1 MGLRQLPT
9 CRSRGLECDPRAEYR
24 TLFTSPDGKVF
35 EVLRWRCSQCG
46 GRTMSAERWT
56 ASPSNPAW
64 MDDADV
70 QANF

>member
-1 MGLRQLPT
+1 MRLKRLPT
-9 CRSRGLECDPRAEYR
+9 CRSHGLECDPKVEYR

-35 EVLRWRCSQCG
+35 EVRRWRCPLCG
-46 GRTMSAERWT
+46 DRAMSAERRT
-56 ASPSNPAW
+56 SSDPAW

>member
-1 MGLRQLPT
+1 MGLKQIST
-9 CRSRGLECDPRAEYR
+9 CRSHGFECDPKVEYR

-35 EVLRWRCSQCG
+35 EVQRRRCPLCG
-46 GRTMSAERWT
+46 HRTMSAERRT